1 MATSQTRP
9 AFISRQVLDGNY
21 FFLDLKT
28 RKPMKLTLACGGLEK
43 CAPHYDVHREG
54 FRYFALEFVLS
65 GRGEYTVDST
75 TYPLHAG
82 SVFAYGP
89 GVSHRIR
96 SIGRDGMVKYFVDFH
111 GQGAKR
117 LIEQSPL
124 SSANPLHLGRT
135 RWFEMIFDMMIS
147 SETLPPVLSQAQC
160 QHLLSLIF
168 LRLETDSSGGYSDR
182 SSAYQ
187 TFERCQQYMQ
197 SHHATLQTVNEV
209 AEACHVDRAYLSRL
223 IKRYAH
229 EGAYQYLVRLK
240 MQHAAELLVKEK
252 QSLVNAAQA
261 VGYDDAALFSKVFK
275 RVHGMSPRQFMQSL
289 GR

>member
-1 MATSQTRP
+1 
-9 AFISRQVLDGNY
+9 
-21 FFLDLKT
+21 
-28 RKPMKLTLACGGLEK
+28 
-43 CAPHYDVHREG
+43 
-54 FRYFALEFVLS
+54 
-65 GRGEYTVDST
+65 
-75 TYPLHAG
+75 
-82 SVFAYGP
+82 
-89 GVSHRIR
+89 
-96 SIGRDGMVKYFVDFH
+96 
-111 GQGAKR
+111 
-117 LIEQSPL
+117 
-124 SSANPLHLGRT
+124 
-135 RWFEMIFDMMIS
+135 
-147 SETLPPVLSQAQC
+147 
-160 QHLLSLIF
+160 
-168 LRLETDSSGGYSDR
+168 
-182 SSAYQ
+182 
-187 TFERCQQYMQ
+187 MQ